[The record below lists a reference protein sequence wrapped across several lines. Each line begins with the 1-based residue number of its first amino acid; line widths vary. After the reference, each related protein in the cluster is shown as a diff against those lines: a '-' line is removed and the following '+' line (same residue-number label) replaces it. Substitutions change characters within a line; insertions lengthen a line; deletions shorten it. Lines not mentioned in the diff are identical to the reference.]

1 MFPTNTGP
9 VELITGLD
17 AGYTVPTVEGPS
29 TVVPEYTG
37 LGGLLIPEYVP
48 PLTVAGGTAPLTT
61 GAPPTTEGRDV
72 YTPPVTGGT
81 MGEYTPP
88 LRAVVVVVV
97 AAGIAGPITARGVG
111 SAGGPI
117 GPMEVLPR
125 TGKRAG
131 SGE

>member
-1 MFPTNTGP
+1 M
-9 VELITGLD
+9 
-17 AGYTVPTVEGPS
+17 
-29 TVVPEYTG
+29 
-37 LGGLLIPEYVP
+37 
-48 PLTVAGGTAPLTT
+48 TT

-88 LRAVVVVVV
+88 LRAVVV

-125 TGKRAG
+125 TGERAG
-131 SGE
+131 RGE